1 MVYVEFCGV
10 EAEQVST
17 RQQRSRPDHVAYARA
32 CVYIYKNLDLKY
44 RVQILRKMTRGRESE
59 TKRERARQRER
70 GEGGRERERDAQSS
84 PSL

>member
-1 MVYVEFCGV
+1 M
-10 EAEQVST
+10 
-17 RQQRSRPDHVAYARA
+17 AYARA

-70 GEGGRERERDAQSS
+70 EGRERASDKQRERGERREEIRRRGGVFAVISCNSDTM
-84 PSL
+84 